1 MTTCTGQTYYLIE
14 LSARLS
20 TTLSIMSPQER
31 SRLTVGEHISVEI
44 EKIAHGGHAIARH
57 NGAVI
62 FIRHAIP
69 GEKCTVEITSVGAT
83 FNRADVVSVESTSP
97 DRVVAPCKYSHRN
110 GCGGCDFQ
118 HISLARQRALKS
130 EVITE
135 QFSRIA
141 KMDIN
146 IEVQEVAQPL
156 GWRTRCTMHTSKN
169 GKLGFL
175 KARSHDVVE
184 VEECLVLSS
193 HINLGQL
200 TKQQFPVGSTLEIS
214 SSQANERT
222 VVLKNEEGA
231 YTLLEG
237 PESQSVQIAGHS
249 MQVHHQSFWQSHQAA
264 PEILT
269 RTVRD
274 LAGVKSGDA
283 VLDLYGGVGLFTAAL
298 CEDVGQQ
305 GSITLVE
312 ASKSATGDAA
322 KNFANFPHVKIVH
335 SDVAKALPRISRA
348 DVIVLDPPRE
358 GADKKVIAEL
368 IRLQPRCIVYVSCD
382 PASLARDSRA
392 LHDAG
397 YPLQDLRAFDLF
409 PMTHHIECVALF
421 TQSKV
426 S

>member
-69 GEKCTVEITSVGAT
+69 GERCTVEITSVGAT

-97 DRVVAPCKYSHRN
+97 DRVAAPCKYSHRN

-156 GWRTRCTMHTSKN
+156 GWRTRCAMHTSKN

-237 PESQSVQIAGHS
+237 PESQRFQIAGHS

-264 PEILT
+264 PEIQIG
-269 RTVRD
+269 R
-274 LAGVKSGDA
+274 A
-283 VLDLYGGVGLFTAAL
+283 
-298 CEDVGQQ
+298 
-305 GSITLVE
+305 
-312 ASKSATGDAA
+312 
-322 KNFANFPHVKIVH
+322 HV
-335 SDVAKALPRISRA
+335 
-348 DVIVLDPPRE
+348 
-358 GADKKVIAEL
+358 
-368 IRLQPRCIVYVSCD
+368 
-382 PASLARDSRA
+382 
-392 LHDAG
+392 
-397 YPLQDLRAFDLF
+397 
-409 PMTHHIECVALF
+409 
-421 TQSKV
+421 
-426 S
+426 

>member
-1 MTTCTGQTYYLIE
+1 MATRAASGKVINALAEQLPELWGGSSDLAESNNTTIENGGSFLPATSKMKNADPYGRIIHFGIREHVMGSIINGIVLHGNTRAFGGTFLIFSDYMRPAVRLAALMQVPSIFVWTHDSVALGE
-14 LSARLS
+14 DGPTHQPIEQLS
-20 TTLSIMSPQER
+20 TLR
-31 SRLTVGEHISVEI
+31 
-44 EKIAHGGHAIARH
+44 
-57 NGAVI
+57 
-62 FIRHAIP
+62 AIP
-69 GEKCTVEITSVGAT
+69 GLDMIRPGDA
-83 FNRADVVSVESTSP
+83 N
-97 DRVVAPCKYSHRN
+97 
-110 GCGGCDFQ
+110 
-118 HISLARQRALKS
+118 
-130 EVITE
+130 
-135 QFSRIA
+135 
-141 KMDIN
+141 
-146 IEVQEVAQPL
+146 EVAHAWVKMLQRRKGPAGIAL
-156 GWRTRCTMHTSKN
+156 TRQN
-169 GKLGFL
+169 IP
-175 KARSHDVVE
+175 V
-184 VEECLVLSS
+184 
-193 HINLGQL
+193 
-200 TKQQFPVGSTLEIS
+200 FPRGEQDETGVSYAAAENV
-214 SSQANERT
+214 A
-222 VVLKNEEGA
+222 KGA

-274 LAGVKSGDA
+274 LAGVKSDDA

-382 PASLARDSRA
+382 PASLARDCRA

>member
-118 HISLARQRALKS
+118 HISLDRQRALKS

-298 CEDVGQQ
+298 CEDVGHQ

-322 KNFANFPHVKIVH
+322 KNFADFPYVKIVH